1 LSTAITTSSAERPAT
16 GIFSR
21 YADQAPV
28 GDVIPFYDDGT
39 FHLFC
44 LTPPDGS
51 LYFPERLKTTWRHLR
66 STDLVNWE
74 ELPDA
79 LAPGCDG
86 DADSAGVWT
95 GSVIRA
101 GGQFHIFY
109 TGHALEGEWPQ
120 SVCHATS
127 EDGVS
132 WVKDPLNPISVPD
145 VTRFEGKDWRDPFV
159 FWNESE
165 QCYWMLLSTR
175 SGARPAVSRGV
186 IALQTSTD
194 LATWTD
200 AEELYGA
207 FLTHCPECPEI
218 FRLGDQWILG
228 YSRFTD
234 RRGTVY
240 RTAGNPRGP
249 WHHFSTEGPDGMNW
263 YAAKS
268 LTDDGGRRIAFGWV
282 PDRNPAPSATTG
294 NWLWGGDLAVPRE
307 LILDSSGQ
315 LAMRPAAEL
324 SAIPGGTLSYLAS
337 YGSGSWS
344 AAPSPSGTGPS
355 GTAATE
361 FTVDSLG
368 GFGYCILCPAD
379 PVARYTLAVT
389 VSGGQDAAIFGL
401 AVQTNEQLDCG
412 VAILCYPGERRVS
425 AVDLTAAKSE
435 LANEYE
441 KATTEY
447 ASVAEGCLPGHA
459 FSELTLS
466 VVVRGDVVE
475 AFVADT
481 VCLTYRLPT
490 AEAGSVALLI
500 QDGSARFTDVRG
512 QLVGHA
518 E

>member
-1 LSTAITTSSAERPAT
+1 VSTVTTTAS

-39 FHLFC
+39 YHLFC

-66 STDLVNWE
+66 SADLVHWE
-74 ELPDA
+74 QLPDA
-79 LAPGCDG
+79 LVPGGDG
-86 DADSAGVWT
+86 EPDRDGAWT

-109 TGHALEGEWPQ
+109 TGHTLEGERPQ

-127 EDGVS
+127 GDGIS
-132 WVKDPLNPISVPD
+132 WVKDPLNPISLPD
-145 VTRFEGKDWRDPFV
+145 VARFEGKDWRDPFV
-159 FWNESE
+159 FWNQHE

-175 SGARPAVSRGV
+175 SGAHPAVSRGV
-186 IALQTSTD
+186 VALQTSAD
-194 LATWTD
+194 LVTWTE
-200 AEELYGA
+200 AEELYGT

-218 FRLGDQWILG
+218 FRLGDRWILG

-240 RTAGNPRGP
+240 RVADDPRGP
-249 WHHFSTEGPDGMNW
+249 WHHFGTEGPDGMNW

-268 LTDDGGRRIAFGWV
+268 LTDSTGRRIAFGWV
-282 PDRNPAPSATTG
+282 PDRNPEPSATTG
-294 NWLWGGDLAVPRE
+294 SWLWGGDLAVPRE
-307 LILDSSGQ
+307 LILDSAGQ
-315 LAMRPAAEL
+315 LAIRPVAEL
-324 SAIPGGTLSYLAS
+324 AGTARLELSYLAS
-337 YGSGSWS
+337 YGAGRWS
-344 AAPSPSGTGPS
+344 QQAGPA
-355 GTAATE
+355 GTE

-368 GFGYCILCPAD
+368 GFGYCILRPPVPA
-379 PVARYTLAVT
+379 AGYTLSVT
-389 VSGGQDAAIFGL
+389 VSGSQHAAIFGL

-412 VAILCYPGERRVS
+412 LAVLCYPGEKRVS
-425 AVDLTAAKSE
+425 AVDLTAARSE

-447 ASVAEGCLPGHA
+447 ASVAEACLPGRA
-459 FSELTLS
+459 FDALTLS

-490 AEAGSVALLI
+490 AVAGSVALLI